1 MTWGWLLV
9 LLAAITWG
17 TTGTTSK
24 LLAGQAG
31 AGPLVVGPMRLLVAA
46 PLLLLAAAV
55 LERGVRRPGRGA
67 LIAGVCVAAYQ
78 LSFFSAI
85 PLAGVAATALLAIC
99 SAPLM
104 IAVAAA
110 AFLGE
115 RLTGRVVVALL
126 AGVGGTALLV
136 GGANPVEGP
145 GFGLGALLALG
156 AGASYALYVVI
167 TKASLS
173 AAPPMSLAAVTFTV
187 AAILLL
193 PVLVFQRP
201 SLGVV
206 AAGAP
211 LFLYL
216 GAVPTAL
223 AYTFYTTGLRRT
235 SATAAGLAALLEPLT
250 ATILGVALFGER
262 LGPAGIAGAGL
273 LVAALALLSFGPAAN
288 EPIAIARRTGP
299 DL

>member
-17 TTGTTSK
+17 TTGTTSR

-31 AGPLVVGPMRLLVAA
+31 AGPLTVGAMRLLVAA
-46 PLLLLAAAV
+46 PLMLLVAAAMD
-55 LERGVRRPGRGA
+55 RGIRRPGAGA
-67 LIAGVCVAAYQ
+67 LLAGGCIAAYQ
-78 LSFFSAI
+78 LCFFSAV

-99 SAPLM
+99 TAPLM
-104 IAVAAA
+104 IAVLAAVA
-110 AFLGE
+110 LGE
-115 RLTGRVVVALL
+115 RLTRRVLVALL
-126 AGVGGTALLV
+126 AGVIGAGLLV
-136 GGANPVEGP
+136 LGANPVGGA

-173 AAPPMSLAAVTFTV
+173 RSPPMSLAAVTFAV
-187 AAILLL
+187 AAVLLL
-193 PVLVFQRP
+193 PVLWAQHP
-201 SLGVV
+201 AAATI

-223 AYTFYTTGLRRT
+223 AYTFYTRGLRRT

-250 ATILGVALFGER
+250 ATILGVVLFGER
-262 LGPAGIAGAGL
+262 LGIAGVAGGAL
-273 LVAALALLSFGPAAN
+273 LVAALGLLSFRGGGASGTPGAPLA
-288 EPIAIARRTGP
+288 
-299 DL
+299 